1 MLDSKQIKLK
11 KLIWQIPAFMLLLV
25 AMGNIIM
32 LLAFRSERFTWE
44 MFSYSS
50 VNSVVVGGTFMI
62 GLTFMIAVLDR
73 KLPWLYFP
81 LRRLIVQTLVTIGFS
96 LSIIVIAI
104 LLNGLFLHEQITTG
118 YFLKQGYFMFKIAFF
133 FIVLGSLISNAVMF
147 FQNWKE
153 VAIQQE
159 KLKRE
164 QLALQYETLK
174 SQVNPHFLFN
184 NLNSLTSLISTNPDK
199 AIDFVKKL
207 SEVYRYVLD
216 QKDQELVALDTELK
230 FVESYIF
237 LQKIRFGSNLEVQM
251 NVKLR
256 NFKVI
261 PLSIQMLVE
270 NAIKHNEI
278 SDRKPLQIRIFVSD
292 DQYLMVENQ
301 LQKKSGSEG
310 TGSGIGNIKSQYGF
324 FTGKKVIISENG
336 DKFLAGIPL
345 LTD

>member
-1 MLDSKQIKLK
+1 MHSSKQIQLK

-133 FIVLGSLISNAVMF
+133 FIVLGSKRIFIVELKSS
-147 FQNWKE
+147 
-153 VAIQQE
+153 IQQE

-184 NLNSLTSLISTNPDK
+184 NLNSLTSLISTNPEK

-237 LQKIRFGSNLEVQM
+237 LQKIRFGNNLEVQM
-251 NVKLR
+251 NIGLR
-256 NFKVI
+256 NFRVI

-324 FTGKKVIISENG
+324 FTDRKVIISENG